1 MNPTGDIH
9 LVVTRFQQWARE
21 AGMSDSLSRVE
32 VEDLGVPHRPV
43 ALPVGRQGVYTFQFQ
58 SAWLKAGKAG
68 PKSGARW
75 QSQHYKATRSM
86 SNLSWSL
93 LVFAHRSSVE
103 IPCLPPTLR
112 EQLRGVHPD
121 EMGDWIKRH
130 TRRVNL
136 LVSGSLDG
144 ATLTRLEDI
153 AHEVLRP
160 TFEGR
165 WNR

>member
-1 MNPTGDIH
+1 
-9 LVVTRFQQWARE
+9 
-21 AGMSDSLSRVE
+21 VE
-32 VEDLGVPHRPV
+32 VEDLGVPHRPI
-43 ALPVGRQGVYTFQFQ
+43 ALPLGRQGVYTFQFQ
-58 SAWLKAGKAG
+58 SVWLKAGKAG

-75 QSQHYKATRSM
+75 LSQHYKATRSM

-130 TRRVNL
+130 TRRANL
-136 LVSGSLDG
+136 LVSESLDG

-153 AHEVLRP
+153 AHEVLQP